1 MNDVLVSVIIPVYN
15 AEKYLAEC
23 IESVV
28 NQTEQSWQLILVND
42 GSVDLSDS
50 ICQSYAEKDSR
61 ICYIKQENAG
71 VSAARN
77 AGIEKASGKW
87 ITFLDADDTLSQ
99 DALSLPTFSEQNVQM
114 IMGGHS
120 NIIDGLSFDKKS
132 ISITAKA
139 MQLCILDI
147 VSFKK
152 QYPETSMIGVYNHWS
167 VWGRFF
173 LTSIIKENGICFSKD
188 IRLGEDLLFCME
200 YYNNIN
206 SVALNYS
213 KIYFYRPN
221 EASVSRTF
229 QKSRVNNTVLL
240 TEELK
245 KHVKENGLKKAYYRF
260 VVNRVAK
267 CCFDYYANP
276 KCNLSKQEKIESLE
290 NMCGGAVLNE
300 AIMKAPYT
308 HLAPGKK
315 DSVLYAVVLAALKRG
330 KYNSALKLAEMAK

>member
-152 QYPETSMIGVYNHWS
+152 QYP
-167 VWGRFF
+167 
-173 LTSIIKENGICFSKD
+173 
-188 IRLGEDLLFCME
+188 
-200 YYNNIN
+200 
-206 SVALNYS
+206 
-213 KIYFYRPN
+213 
-221 EASVSRTF
+221 
-229 QKSRVNNTVLL
+229 
-240 TEELK
+240 
-245 KHVKENGLKKAYYRF
+245 
-260 VVNRVAK
+260 
-267 CCFDYYANP
+267 
-276 KCNLSKQEKIESLE
+276 
-290 NMCGGAVLNE
+290 
-300 AIMKAPYT
+300 
-308 HLAPGKK
+308 
-315 DSVLYAVVLAALKRG
+315 
-330 KYNSALKLAEMAK
+330 